1 MLLSAFILV
10 DLCCLH
16 EYHVVLFFKLFP
28 EVLLYASIIRA
39 WDIMVLVLID
49 IYDHVL
55 HVLGEELFNLVSY
68 LRVVALGGLDGHLQL
83 VLAERE
89 LGLGWIDSGI
99 FQ

>member
-39 WDIMVLVLID
+39 WDIIVLVFID
-49 IYDHVL
+49 IYDLVL
-55 HVLGEELFNLVSY
+55 HFFGEKIQEFVCY
-68 LRVVALGGLDGHLQL
+68 LRVVALGGLDSNLQL
-83 VLAERE
+83 FLVEHE